1 MEYVQPPWVHYVLEL
16 PMRSALIFAFILF
29 ASATLSD
36 AAEKNASFTSWP
48 VGVVYESYEQRGVLV
63 FETLRKDFKIGAKV
77 TIVEVHWDN
86 FRKQRILTA
95 SIANTPV
102 RSEAFRVFIGDDNPD
117 EIYTY
122 KLKMDSA
129 KVKEFNDFVGGFG
142 DGVVIGVVGDS
153 IRISYDKGKVI
164 TNIDDDAIPERF
176 FLCMGTESFQLTVWS
191 GVRSRE
197 TKRWGAAFRL
207 DNSTIQTCK
216 ENEGYR

>member
-1 MEYVQPPWVHYVLEL
+1 MEYGQRSRIHYVLEL
-16 PMRSALIFAFILF
+16 SMKSALIVAFVLF
-29 ASATLSD
+29 ASATLAD
-36 AAEKNASFTSWP
+36 AAEKNSSFTTWP
-48 VGVVYESYEQRGVLV
+48 VGVVYQASYRELGTMVL
-63 FETLRKDFKIGAKV
+63 ETLRNDFKVGTQVI
-77 TIVEVHWDN
+77 IVEVDWN
-86 FRKQRILTA
+86 VNRKQRILTA
-95 SIANTPV
+95 SIGSTPA
-102 RSEAFRVFIGDDNPD
+102 RSDAFRVFIGDDNPD

-129 KVKEFNDFVGGFG
+129 KEKEFRYFG

-164 TNIDDDAIPERF
+164 TDIDNDGIPERF

-191 GVRSRE
+191 GKRSRE

-207 DNSTIQTCK
+207 DNSTIQSCK